1 MSRLQQLRES
11 RRISQAELAKQAK
24 VTQQA
29 VAKWEAGESFPR
41 ADKLP
46 QLARILG
53 CTINDL
59 FEADEKAA
67 SSC

>member
-1 MSRLQQLRES
+1 MRLKELREAAQLTQLELGT
-11 RRISQAELAKQAK
+11 RLNVEQNTVSQ
-24 VTQQA
+24 
-29 VAKWEAGESFPR
+29 WESGARNPR

-59 FEADEKAA
+59 FEDNEKAA
-67 SSC
+67 SNG

>member
-1 MSRLQQLRES
+1 MREKAG
-11 RRISQAELAKQAK
+11 ISQKHLAQSLG
-24 VTQQA
+24 VTQGA
-29 VAKWEAGESFPR
+29 VSQWEQDIAMPG

-46 QLARILG
+46 RLARILG

>member
-11 RRISQAELAKQAK
+11 RRITQAELARQAS

-29 VAKWEAGESFPR
+29 VAKWEARESFPR

-46 QLARILG
+46 VLARILG

-59 FEADEKAA
+59 FEDNEKAA
-67 SSC
+67 GNG

>member
-11 RRISQAELAKQAK
+11 MRISQTELAKQAN

-29 VAKWEAGESFPR
+29 VAKWESGESFPR

-46 QLARILG
+46 LLARILG
-53 CTINDL
+53 CTISDL
-59 FEADEKAA
+59 FEPDEK
-67 SSC
+67 SRNSN

>member
-1 MSRLQQLRES
+1 MYIRHYRES
-11 RRISQAELAKQAK
+11 AGMTQSELAQLLRVNQK
-24 VTQQA
+24 A
-29 VAKWEAGESFPR
+29 VSQWETGETIPR

-46 QLARILG
+46 RLAHVLG

-67 SSC
+67 SNG

>member
-11 RRISQAELAKQAK
+11 RRITQAELARQAS

-46 QLARILG
+46 ILARILG

-59 FEADEKAA
+59 FEDNEKAV
-67 SSC
+67 SNG

>member
-1 MSRLQQLRES
+1 MSIAS
-11 RRISQAELAKQAK
+11 RRQSKGL
-24 VTQQA
+24 TQQNLA
-29 VAKWEAGESFPR
+29 DELKINRSTVAMWEAGESFPR